1 MSIVG
6 KIRTEL
12 VAKAG
17 KIAVLMGGT
26 SAERE
31 ISLLSGAAVLNVLQ
45 QGGFDAIGI
54 DAGEDLVARLLE
66 VKPDRVFNLLHGRG
80 GEDGVVQGLLD
91 SLRIPYTGSGVL
103 GSALSMDKYR
113 SKLVWQQLNL
123 PTAGFALLGPRT
135 DWDAVITSYGKVIV
149 KPVSEGSS
157 LGMSIVNSGEQLK
170 VAYQEASR
178 YDQSVMAEQ
187 YIDGDEFS
195 VSVLQHIALPAIQL
209 KTDREFYD
217 FDAKYV
223 SGDTRYIC
231 PVALEKT
238 KLDELNRLTVQAFE
252 SLGCGGWGRVD
263 VMQDKTGNF
272 YLLEVNT
279 VPGMTDHSLVPMAA
293 KQAGIS
299 IEDLLLQ
306 ILFAS

>member
-1 MSIVG
+1 MSIEQ
-6 KIRTEL
+6 KTRAEL
-12 VAKAG
+12 IAKAG
-17 KIAVLMGGT
+17 KIAVLMGGK

-31 ISLLSGAAVLNVLQ
+31 ISLLSGNSVLNVLQ

-66 VKPDRVFNLLHGRG
+66 ARPDIVFNLLHGRG

-103 GSALSMDKYR
+103 GSALAMDKYR
-113 SKLVWQQLNL
+113 SKLVWQQLNI
-123 PTAGFALLGPRT
+123 PTASFTLLGPRT
-135 DWDAVITSYGKVIV
+135 DWDAVISTYGKMIV

-170 VAYQEASR
+170 EAYQEASR
-178 YDQSVMAEQ
+178 YDQDVLAEQ
-187 YIDGDEFS
+187 YIEGDEFS
-195 VSVLQHIALPAIQL
+195 VSVLQHVALPAIQL

-223 SGDTRYIC
+223 SGDTQYIC
-231 PVALEKT
+231 PVSLEKAR
-238 KLDELNRLTVQAFE
+238 LDELNRLAVQAFE
-252 SLGCGGWGRVD
+252 SLGCSGWGRVD
-263 VMQDKTGNF
+263 VMQDKSGSF

-279 VPGMTDHSLVPMAA
+279 VPGNDRP
-293 KQAGIS
+293 
-299 IEDLLLQ
+299 
-306 ILFAS
+306 